1 MARNPYKSP
10 TFKHSSL
17 ESGWSPL
24 ACKRPPRRHPWWLK
38 VNEVP
43 AASGGGL
50 LMEFSVVSR
59 VKKGVKKWGEERERE
74 QFSPPVHM
82 GRTER
87 GIKKGEPSFS
97 F

>member
-59 VKKGVKKWGEERERE
+59 VKKGIEKMGGGER
-74 QFSPPVHM
+74 
-82 GRTER
+82 
-87 GIKKGEPSFS
+87 KGTVFATGTHGAHGTGD
-97 F
+97 

>member
-1 MARNPYKSP
+1 
-10 TFKHSSL
+10 
-17 ESGWSPL
+17 
-24 ACKRPPRRHPWWLK
+24 
-38 VNEVP
+38 
-43 AASGGGL
+43 
-50 LMEFSVVSR
+50 MEFSVVSR
-59 VKKGVKKWGEERERE
+59 VKKGIKKWGEERERE